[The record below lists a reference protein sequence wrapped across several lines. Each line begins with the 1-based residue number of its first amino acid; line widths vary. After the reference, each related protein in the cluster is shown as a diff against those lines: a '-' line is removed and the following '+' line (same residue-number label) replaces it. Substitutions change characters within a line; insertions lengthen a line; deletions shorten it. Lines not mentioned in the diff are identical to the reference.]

1 MLVNV
6 VMLMLMLISNNTRMA
21 GFALTDFKWR
31 DTEGSLPGAG
41 N

>member
-6 VMLMLMLISNNTRMA
+6 VMLMLISNNTRMA
-21 GFALTDFKWR
+21 GFALTDLKWR
-31 DTEGSLPGAG
+31 DTEGLISGAG